1 MHLQFSWGEGGIGR
15 RRRRRETIKSQF
27 LCRHGETGLISENK
41 RIHVGR
47 RRENKYSLGF
57 FLPLSLPPLK
67 SFTYFLL
74 AVAKEIKACNISP
87 PNRCTSGCVANY
99 LCTAY
104 VLMFDCRRRIL
115 LPKSS
120 CQHDDGKWRDKNIK
134 YRNWPRGE
142 IPILRAEGERGERVE
157 C

>member
-1 MHLQFSWGEGGIGR
+1 MGRPFLFLFFLGGVGERKKRSRGMHLQFSWGGGGIGR

-104 VLMFDCRRRIL
+104 VLMFVWLSTSHTTSQIFM
-115 LPKSS
+115 STWWWEMEG
-120 CQHDDGKWRDKNIK
+120 QK
-134 YRNWPRGE
+134 Y
-142 IPILRAEGERGERVE
+142 
-157 C
+157 